1 MPRKRA
7 KAWEEPPPKKRSNPL
22 RAAWGAF
29 VTVLVLLVIAYV
41 TGLFIGRTDGFRAIV
56 AGRLEKALGAPVK
69 IDRVSLD
76 AAYNM
81 TLTGVE
87 TDTERRAGIP
97 GLRVGR
103 VRLEWRWGD
112 LMRRGKVGISRI
124 ELEKPTLAVGRDDAG
139 RWTPKPVAP
148 LSDFVARQLQF
159 TFPAPSQSTDV
170 APAATPSE
178 SDKPAS
184 TPGFDLKGLDTA
196 IVIRRGEVSWWLDS
210 SAPHA
215 SVEGISL
222 DATPLPVPGRLI
234 THYLLT
240 VKRAASKDGP
250 AFRDLTVELLDV
262 GDQQIVL
269 RFAADHQR

>member
-7 KAWEEPPPKKRSNPL
+7 NAWEGPPPQKRSNPL
-22 RAAWGAF
+22 RAAWGAC
-29 VTVLVLLVIAYV
+29 VTILVLLLIAYV

-56 AGRLEKALGAPVK
+56 AGRLENALGMPVK

-76 AAYNM
+76 AVYTM
-81 TLTGVE
+81 TLTGLE
-87 TDTERRAGIP
+87 TEGERRTGNP
-97 GLRVGR
+97 GLRVGSA
-103 VRLEWRWGD
+103 RLEWRWSD
-112 LMRRGKVGISRI
+112 VLKRGKVGISRI
-124 ELEKPTLAVGRDDAG
+124 ELEKPTVAFGRDDAG
-139 RWTPKPVAP
+139 GWTPKPVAP
-148 LSDFVARQLQF
+148 LADFVARQLQF
-159 TFPAPSQSTDV
+159 TFPSPPEARPAPPSTD
-170 APAATPSE
+170 AGRPSRPVE
-178 SDKPAS
+178 I
-184 TPGFDLKGLDTA
+184 DLKGIDTA
-196 IVIRRGEVSWWLDS
+196 IVIRRGEVSWWLDA

-222 DATPLPVPGRLI
+222 DVTPLSVPGRVLA
-234 THYLLT
+234 HYLLT